1 MPWLFVL
8 WIHLLAAVTWIGG
21 MAIISLVVAP
31 VLASREQSS
40 QRTELLLTI
49 GERFS
54 QVSWAC
60 IIVLL
65 MTGILNLMHLAIPF
79 DVLFTTRL
87 GKLLIIKWSFVAGMI
102 GLSIYHDFIAGPHLD
117 SSHPRTLFMSVLPP
131 ACAGPGRVVESRPGT
146 GGAVLCAWIEKT
158 LKSAST

>member
-31 VLASREQSS
+31 VLASREPSS
-40 QRTELLLTI
+40 QRMELLRTI

-102 GLSIYHDFIAGPHLD
+102 GLSIYHDFIAGPRLRFL
-117 SSHPRTLFMSVLPP
+117 SSQDPVYARLAARMRWSGRLNLVL
-131 ACAGPGRVVESRPGT
+131 GL
-146 GGAVLCAWIEKT
+146 AVLFFA
-158 LKSAST
+158 LGLRRL

>member
-1 MPWLFVL
+1 MPWLFIL

-21 MAIISLVVAP
+21 MVIISLVIVP
-31 VLASREQSS
+31 VLSSREPSPH
-40 QRTELLLTI
+40 RAELLQAV

-54 QVSWAC
+54 QVVWAC

-87 GKLLIIKWSFVAGMI
+87 GKLLIVKWSLLAGMI
-102 GLSIYHDFIAGPHLD
+102 GLSIYHDFVAGPRLR
-117 SSHPRTLFMSVLPP
+117 SLPP
-131 ACAGPGRVVESRPGT
+131 QDPVYTRLAVRMRWSGRLSLILGM
-146 GGAVLCAWIEKT
+146 AVLFFA
-158 LKSAST
+158 LGLRRL